1 MTVAASQTVAPPW
14 AELVDLDRLAAWMD
28 GQGLG
33 GGAITQVRALTG
45 GTQSVLLRFAR
56 GGREFVLRR
65 PPAHPRA
72 DGNKTMQRE
81 AQVLAALGGSRVPHP
96 ALIAACSDPQV
107 LGAAFYLMAP
117 VEGFNAAVGLPPL
130 QAGDP
135 ALRHRMGLAMVDAL
149 IELGEVDHVAAG
161 LDGLGK
167 TEGFLARQVPRWR
180 AQLESYHDYAGWPG
194 PAAIPG
200 IDAVADWLERHQPAT
215 FRPGI
220 LHGDFHLAN
229 VLFQPDGAALAAIV
243 DWELVTVGDP
253 LLDLGWLLATW
264 PEPQAEPRPLFGTQ
278 PWDGFATAGELV
290 AHYAAHG
297 RRSVAHIVWYEVL
310 ACYKLGLILE
320 GTYARACA
328 GKASRATGALLH
340 GHTLLLFARALR
352 RLEQHA

>member
-1 MTVAASQTVAPPW
+1 MAQQHASVTPW
-14 AELVDLDRLAAWMD
+14 TELVDLGRLAAWMD

-33 GGAITQVRALTG
+33 DGPITQARPLTG
-45 GTQSVLLRFAR
+45 GTQSILLRFAR

-81 AQVLAALGGSRVPHP
+81 AQVLGALAGSRVPHP
-96 ALIAACSDPQV
+96 ALIAACADPQV
-107 LGAAFYLMAP
+107 LGAAFYLMEP
-117 VEGFNAAVGLPPL
+117 VEGCNAATGLPPRL
-130 QAGDP
+130 AADP

-149 IELGEVDHVAAG
+149 IELGEIDPVAVG
-161 LDGLGK
+161 LAGLGK

-200 IDAVADWLERHQPAT
+200 IDAVADWLERHLPAT

-220 LHGDFHLAN
+220 LHGDFHLGN
-229 VLFQPDGAALAAIV
+229 VLFAPDSGELAAIV

-264 PEPQAEPRPLFGTQ
+264 PEPEDGPEPIFRTQ
-278 PWDGFATAGELV
+278 PWDGFASAAELV
-290 AHYAAHG
+290 ARYASHG
-297 RRSVAHIVWYEVL
+297 KRGVAHTVWYEVL

-320 GTYARACA
+320 GTFARACA
-328 GKASRATGALLH
+328 GKASRVTGDLLH
-340 GHTLLLFARALR
+340 AHALLLFRRALR
-352 RLEQHA
+352 RLEQHG

>member
-1 MTVAASQTVAPPW
+1 MAQQHDAATAWQD
-14 AELVDLDRLAAWMD
+14 LVDLPRLAAWMD
-28 GQGLG
+28 NQGLPG
-33 GGAITQVRALTG
+33 GPITQAAPLTG
-45 GTQSVLLRFAR
+45 GTQSILLRFTR
-56 GGREFVLRR
+56 GGRDYVLRR

-81 AQVLAALGGSRVPHP
+81 AQVLGALADSRVPHP
-96 ALIAACSDPQV
+96 GLIAACADPDV

-117 VEGFNAAVGLPPL
+117 VTGFNAGVGLP
-130 QAGDP
+130 ARHAAEP

-149 IELGEVDHVAAG
+149 IELGEIDHVAAG
-161 LDGLGK
+161 LANLGK

-180 AQLESYHDYAGWPG
+180 AQLESYHDYEGWPG

-200 IDAVADWLERHQPAT
+200 IDVVADWLERHRPDS

-229 VLFQPDGAALAAIV
+229 VMFEPDSGELAAIV

-264 PEPQAEPRPLFGTQ
+264 PEPSVEPAPLFRTQ
-278 PWDGFATAGELV
+278 PWDGFASAEELV
-290 AHYAAHG
+290 ARYASHG
-297 RRSVAHIVWYEVL
+297 RRSVAHIGWYEVL

-328 GKASRATGALLH
+328 GKASRATGELLH
-340 GHTLLLFARALR
+340 GHTLMLFQRALR
-352 RLEQHA
+352 RLEQHGA